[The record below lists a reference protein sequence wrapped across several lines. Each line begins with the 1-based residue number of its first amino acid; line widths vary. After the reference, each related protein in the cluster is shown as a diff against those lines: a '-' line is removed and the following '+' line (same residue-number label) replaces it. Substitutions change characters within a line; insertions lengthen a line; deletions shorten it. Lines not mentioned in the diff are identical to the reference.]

1 MLPQKA
7 LALWNLPPSTK
18 ITLLAQRENH
28 VYRLDIPDEAPTV
41 LRIHRKHYR
50 SNCEI
55 VSELQWM
62 LYLSQQGIKVPEP
75 IVTKRNTLIET
86 IEGHQIDRL
95 SWLDGR
101 PLSITG
107 TSLDL
112 TDRETTYRQLGQV
125 MAKLHLISDDWTQPE
140 RFSRPQWEKNGLLG
154 EQPLWDR
161 FWENPKLTDDQRHLI
176 IKAREQAAK
185 DLTQQGLALDYGL
198 IHADLVQENIL
209 LGRNGIQLLDFD
221 DGGFGYRLFE
231 VATPLLKIRS
241 EPDYALLEAAL
252 IGGYQTARSLD
263 VKELPLFL
271 LLRSFTYVGWIIQR
285 MDESGSSERCERFIN
300 TAVVLAENYLN
311 SDY

>member
-18 ITLLAQRENH
+18 ITLLAQRENL

-62 LYLSQQGIKVPEP
+62 LYLAQQGIRVPEP
-75 IVTKRNTLIET
+75 MPTKRNTLVET

-95 SWLDGR
+95 SWLDGH
-101 PLSITG
+101 PLNITG
-107 TSLDL
+107 MSLDF
-112 TDRETTYRQLGQV
+112 TDREATYRQIGQV
-125 MAKLHLISDDWTQPE
+125 MAKLHLISDDWVQPK
-140 RFSRPQWEKNGLLG
+140 RFSRPQWDKNGLLG

-161 FWENPKLTDDQRHLI
+161 FWENPQLTNDQRHTILR
-176 IKAREQAAK
+176 AREKATN
-185 DLTQQGLALDYGL
+185 DLTKKGLALDYGL
-198 IHADLVQENIL
+198 IHADLVQENML
-209 LGRNGIQLLDFD
+209 LGVNGIQLLDFD

-231 VATPLLKIRS
+231 IATPLLKIRS
-241 EPDYALLEAAL
+241 EPDSALLEAAL
-252 IGGYQTARSLD
+252 IGGYQTVRSLD

-285 MDESGSSERCERFIN
+285 MDESGSSERCGRFIN
-300 TAVVLAENYLN
+300 TAVVLAENYL
-311 SDY
+311 SSEC

>member
-7 LALWNLPPSTK
+7 LSLWNLPASTK
-18 ITLLAQRENH
+18 ITLLAQRENR

-62 LYLSQQGIKVPEP
+62 LYLAQQSISVPEP
-75 IVTKRNTLIET
+75 IATKRNTLVET
-86 IEGHQIDRL
+86 IDGHQLDRL

-112 TDRETTYRQLGQV
+112 TVRKNTYWQLGQV
-125 MAKLHLISDDWTQPE
+125 MAKLHLISDDWIQPE
-140 RFSRPQWEKNGLLG
+140 RFSRPHWDKNGLLG

-161 FWENPKLTDDQRHLI
+161 FWENPQLTDDQRHTI
-176 IKAREQAAK
+176 MQAREHAAN
-185 DLTQQGLALDYGL
+185 DLTQESLALDYGL

-209 LGRNGIQLLDFD
+209 LGGNGIQLLDFD

-241 EPDYALLEAAL
+241 EPDYALLEEAL
-252 IGGYQTARSLD
+252 IGGYKTVRSLD

-271 LLRSFTYVGWIIQR
+271 LLRSFTYLGWIIQR
-285 MDESGSSERCERFIN
+285 MGESGSSERCERFIN
-300 TAVVLAENYLN
+300 TAIVLAEDYLN
-311 SDY
+311 SDC